1 MEPGIVVM
9 GVSGSGKSRVGAAL
23 AEALGFAF
31 VDGDDL
37 HPPASIAK
45 MAGGTPL
52 TDADRAGW
60 LDAVAARVRPGVVV
74 ACSAL
79 KRAYRD
85 RIRDGAAGR
94 VVFVHLSGSRALL
107 EARLAR
113 RRGHFMPPGLLES
126 QLATLEPPGDD
137 EDAITVNIAPDPANI
152 VQMIRNRLES
162 GLTD

>member
-9 GVSGSGKSRVGAAL
+9 GVSSSGKSLVGVAL

-37 HPPASIAK
+37 HSPAYIAK
-45 MAGGTPL
+45 MEGGTPL

-60 LDAVAARVRPGVVV
+60 LDAVAAQVRPGIVI

-79 KRAYRD
+79 IRAYCD

-94 VVFVHLSGSRALL
+94 VVFVHLSGEQALL
-107 EARLAR
+107 DARLAR
-113 RRGHFMPPGLLES
+113 RRG
-126 QLATLEPPGDD
+126 LARTRTRSPSISRRTPQ
-137 EDAITVNIAPDPANI
+137 TSS
-152 VQMIRNRLES
+152 R
-162 GLTD
+162 

>member
-37 HPPASIAK
+37 HSPANIAK
-45 MAGGTPL
+45 MDGGTSL

-60 LDAVAARVRPGVVV
+60 LDTVAGQVRPGVVI
-74 ACSAL
+74 AGSAL
-79 KRAYRD
+79 NRAYRD
-85 RIRDGAAGR
+85 RIRDGAAWR
-94 VVFVHLSGSRALL
+94 VVIVQLSGEQALL

-126 QLATLEPPGDD
+126 RLATLEPPGDD
-137 EDAITVNIAPDPANI
+137 EDAITVDISPDPAKI
-152 VQMIRNRLES
+152 VRMIRNRLES
-162 GLTD
+162 GLID